1 MLAVFGWVGRW
12 GWGGGLAYNHK
23 DPEGVVEEYYR
34 GGHEHGEADEAV
46 ELAGVSGCLASF
58 GAGGLP
64 FSAL

>member
-1 MLAVFGWVGRW
+1 M
-12 GWGGGLAYNHK
+12 AYNHK
-23 DPEGVVEEYYR
+23 DPEGVVEEDYR

-46 ELAGVSGCLASF
+46 ELAGVSGRLASF